1 MALSSFTPSVTGMSA
16 QAHAL
21 ETVST
26 NFANM
31 RTVGYKPNETMFN
44 TLLGSTPNF
53 NNTVDELSSSR
64 VNINGVSYYDRTLV
78 NKQGTITATG
88 NSYDVAINGENAFFE
103 VKDSGGNIYYTRAG
117 DFTTLTQNG
126 RTYLVTG
133 NGYKVQG
140 FPASGNGFGSTPTD
154 IEIVYQEKI
163 PSVPTTKAEVVANVP
178 ADGVDSSAYSITVY
192 GPNNDGRTMNM
203 VFSKV
208 EGKVNTWEINFNIED
223 GTVTGGPV
231 EAVFNADGTLLSPKN
246 IDVSV
251 AWDDGSSNNVN
262 IDIANMTQYAGGTG
276 ITKVDQDGAP
286 SGNFVKSYID
296 ENGVVKASYS
306 NGNGLRQVGAG
317 RF

>member
-231 EAVFNADGTLLSPKN
+231 EAVF
-246 IDVSV
+246 
-251 AWDDGSSNNVN
+251 
-262 IDIANMTQYAGGTG
+262 
-276 ITKVDQDGAP
+276 
-286 SGNFVKSYID
+286 
-296 ENGVVKASYS
+296 
-306 NGNGLRQVGAG
+306 
-317 RF
+317 

>member
-1 MALSSFTPSVTGMSA
+1 M
-16 QAHAL
+16 
-21 ETVST
+21 
-26 NFANM
+26 
-31 RTVGYKPNETMFN
+31 
-44 TLLGSTPNF
+44 
-53 NNTVDELSSSR
+53 
-64 VNINGVSYYDRTLV
+64 
-78 NKQGTITATG
+78 
-88 NSYDVAINGENAFFE
+88 
-103 VKDSGGNIYYTRAG
+103 
-117 DFTTLTQNG
+117 
-126 RTYLVTG
+126 
-133 NGYKVQG
+133 
-140 FPASGNGFGSTPTD
+140 
-154 IEIVYQEKI
+154 
-163 PSVPTTKAEVVANVP
+163 PTTKAEVVANVP

-306 NGNGLRQVGAG
+306 NGNDWFTASWRWSVLNR
-317 RF
+317 RII

>member
-133 NGYKVQG
+133 NGIRFRAFRPPATDLVRRRRISKSFIRKKFLRCRQPKPKWWPM
-140 FPASGNGFGSTPTD
+140 FPPTGLTAAHTAL
-154 IEIVYQEKI
+154 
-163 PSVPTTKAEVVANVP
+163 PFT
-178 ADGVDSSAYSITVY
+178 
-192 GPNNDGRTMNM
+192 GR
-203 VFSKV
+203 
-208 EGKVNTWEINFNIED
+208 I
-223 GTVTGGPV
+223 
-231 EAVFNADGTLLSPKN
+231 
-246 IDVSV
+246 
-251 AWDDGSSNNVN
+251 
-262 IDIANMTQYAGGTG
+262 MT
-276 ITKVDQDGAP
+276 
-286 SGNFVKSYID
+286 
-296 ENGVVKASYS
+296 
-306 NGNGLRQVGAG
+306 AG
-317 RF
+317 R

>member
-103 VKDSGGNIYYTRAG
+103 VKDSGGNIYYTR
-117 DFTTLTQNG
+117 
-126 RTYLVTG
+126 
-133 NGYKVQG
+133 
-140 FPASGNGFGSTPTD
+140 PA
-154 IEIVYQEKI
+154 I
-163 PSVPTTKAEVVANVP
+163 
-178 ADGVDSSAYSITVY
+178 
-192 GPNNDGRTMNM
+192 
-203 VFSKV
+203 
-208 EGKVNTWEINFNIED
+208 
-223 GTVTGGPV
+223 
-231 EAVFNADGTLLSPKN
+231 
-246 IDVSV
+246 
-251 AWDDGSSNNVN
+251 
-262 IDIANMTQYAGGTG
+262 
-276 ITKVDQDGAP
+276 
-286 SGNFVKSYID
+286 
-296 ENGVVKASYS
+296 
-306 NGNGLRQVGAG
+306 LRL
-317 RF
+317 